1 MNNGRLHKQEDLAEL
16 ALKSGRQVTY
26 EDDLLFELLDIEIN
40 DEEEGQ
46 EILKELTG
54 ERLFLSSA
62 IPLTKAEKLKIAREF
77 MRITGFSIRSFTTII
92 NPDLIIGVRLQSE
105 RFYYELSGGQILQ
118 TMQNE
123 INIPESE
130 EVISS

>member
-62 IPLTKAEKLKIAREF
+62 IPLTKTEKLKIAREF

-123 INIPESE
+123 INISESE

>member
-26 EDDLLFELLDIEIN
+26 EDDLLFELLDIEVS
-40 DEEEGQ
+40 DEEESQ
-46 EILKELTG
+46 EILKELMG

-62 IPLTKAEKLKIAREF
+62 IPLTKEEKMKIAREF

-92 NPDLIIGVRLQSE
+92 DPDLIIGVRLQSE

-118 TMQNE
+118 TMQNQ